1 VVIVSSLDLFELT
14 LFFGSDATTIFEK
27 LASEMHFFGPD
38 THKTKF
44 AYFKFN
50 ILNVFYL
57 GK

>member
-1 VVIVSSLDLFELT
+1 LT

-50 ILNVFYL
+50 ILNVF
-57 GK
+57 